1 MPVGRS
7 WGRLGRRGWAGA
19 TGRLASDRQIWHE
32 GGQDKE
38 QALQRI
44 RTVIMDAVTHFNN
57 DDGWAMASHVALSI
71 LMALFPFMIF
81 GTALASFLGANAY
94 AETASHLIFDTWPES
109 IAKPI
114 AREVVNVLTVERGG
128 LLTVSVLAAAFFS
141 ANGVEALR
149 VSLNRAYRVAETRSW
164 YVTRAQSLG
173 FVVIAVL
180 VIMAIS
186 FLLVLAPLALKLA
199 RQYAPWMETIISAV
213 ESWRILIAAMVLIIG
228 LTASHLWLPS
238 GRRRLLDVLPGIGLT
253 LVAWITGALMFASY
267 LKEFATYVSTYAGL
281 ASIMIALVFLYIVAA
296 IFILGAEINAAILN
310 ARTRPT
316 VVQDPRA

>member
-1 MPVGRS
+1 MKGTRS
-7 WGRLGRRGWAGA
+7 V
-19 TGRLASDRQIWHE
+19 IW
-32 GGQDKE
+32 
-38 QALQRI
+38 
-44 RTVIMDAVTHFNN
+44 DAVTHFND

-109 IAKPI
+109 IAAPI
-114 AREVVNVLTVERGG
+114 SNEVVKVLTVERGG
-128 LLTVSVLAAAFFS
+128 LLTLSVLAAAFFS

-149 VSLNRAYRVAETRSW
+149 VSLNRAYRVTETRAW
-164 YVTRAQSLG
+164 YVTRIQSLL
-173 FVVIAVL
+173 FVVVAVL

-199 RQYAPWMETIISAV
+199 RQFVPWMETLISAV
-213 ESWRILIAAMVLIIG
+213 DNWRILIAAAVLVIG
-228 LTASHLWLPS
+228 LIVSHLWLPD
-238 GRRRLLDVLPGIGLT
+238 GRRKLFDVLPGIGVT
-253 LVAWITGALMFASY
+253 LVAWMAGALMFASY

-296 IFILGAEINAAILN
+296 IFILGAEINAALLK
-310 ARTRPT
+310 AAE
-316 VVQDPRA
+316 RAKTDQMPGK

>member
-1 MPVGRS
+1 
-7 WGRLGRRGWAGA
+7 
-19 TGRLASDRQIWHE
+19 
-32 GGQDKE
+32 
-38 QALQRI
+38 LQRI
-44 RTVIMDAVTHFNN
+44 RTVVMDAVTHFNN

-109 IAKPI
+109 IAAPI
-114 AREVVNVLTVERGG
+114 SREVINVLTVERGG
-128 LLTVSVLAAAFFS
+128 LLTISVLAAAFFS

-186 FLLVLAPLALKLA
+186 LLLVLAPLALKLA

-213 ESWRILIAAMVLIIG
+213 DSWRILVAAMVLIIG

-238 GRRRLLDVLPGIGLT
+238 GRRRLIDVLPGIGLT
-253 LVAWITGALMFASY
+253 LVAWMAGALMFASY
-267 LKEFATYVSTYAGL
+267 LQEFANYVSTYAGL

-316 VVQDPRA
+316 AVQDPRA

>member
-1 MPVGRS
+1 MPSRRMYQSGR
-7 WGRLGRRGWAGA
+7 
-19 TGRLASDRQIWHE
+19 
-32 GGQDKE
+32 E
-38 QALQRI
+38 QTLRRI
-44 RTVIMDAVTHFNN
+44 RTVILDAVTHFNN

-109 IAKPI
+109 IAAPI
-114 AREVVNVLTVERGG
+114 SREVINVLTIERGG

-149 VSLNRAYRVAETRSW
+149 VSLNRAYRMTETRAW

-186 FLLVLAPLALKLA
+186 FLLVLAPLAMRLA
-199 RQYAPWMETIISAV
+199 RQFAPWMETLISAV
-213 ESWRILIAAMVLIIG
+213 DDWRILVAVSVLVAG
-228 LTASHLWLPS
+228 LVLSHLWLPA
-238 GRRRLLDVLPGIGLT
+238 GKRKLRDVIPGICVT
-253 LVAWITGALMFASY
+253 LIAWIAGALAFARY
-267 LKEFATYVSTYAGL
+267 LEEFANYVSTYAGL
-281 ASIMIALVFLYIVAA
+281 ASIMVALVFLYIIAA
-296 IFILGAEINAAILN
+296 IFILGAEINAAILK
-310 ARTRPT
+310 AR
-316 VVQDPRA
+316 VRAGIELEREKSGET

>member
-1 MPVGRS
+1 M
-7 WGRLGRRGWAGA
+7 RRFYA
-19 TGRLASDRQIWHE
+19 
-32 GGQDKE
+32 
-38 QALQRI
+38 
-44 RTVIMDAVTHFNN
+44 VVMDALTHFNN

-109 IAKPI
+109 IAAPI
-114 AREVVNVLTVERGG
+114 SREVVNVLTVERGG
-128 LLTVSVLAAAFFS
+128 LLTLSVLAAAFFS

-149 VSLNRAYRVAETRSW
+149 VSLNRAYRVTETRAW

-186 FLLVLAPLALKLA
+186 FLLVLAPLGLRLA
-199 RQYAPWMETIISAV
+199 RQFAPWMEAIISLV
-213 ESWRILIAAMVLIIG
+213 DNWRILIAALVLVIG
-228 LTASHLWLPS
+228 LVFSHLWLPA
-238 GRRRLLDVLPGIGLT
+238 GRRRLFDVIPGIGVT
-253 LVAWITGALMFASY
+253 LVFWMAGALMFASY
-267 LKEFATYVSTYAGL
+267 LQEFATYVSTYAGL
-281 ASIMIALVFLYIVAA
+281 ASIMIALVFLYIIAA

-310 ARTRPT
+310 ARGRARMA
-316 VVQDPRA
+316 QDIARAKVKD